1 MIEIE
6 NTSNNKKPR
15 TKGGEAKTKRKMSVE
30 KRNIS
35 ISKNDSETLEL
46 IDSILSRC
54 NQARIGRSVTISDIF
69 IYAIRKLKETDFDL
83 IKESTLTAEERAHK
97 ALLEF
102 NNKNGTNLTMIE
114 LAIKQLKKEK
124 KETLQ

>member
-1 MIEIE
+1 MKDANIIEE
-6 NTSNNKKPR
+6 NIKPR
-15 TKGGEAKTKRKMSVE
+15 TKGGEKKPMRKITVE

-54 NQARIGRSVTISDIF
+54 NLARIGRLVTLSDIF
-69 IYAIRKLKETDFDL
+69 LYAIRKLKESDYDL
-83 IKESTLTAEERAHK
+83 IKEATLTPEEKAHK

-102 NNKNGTNLTMIE
+102 NTKNGTNLTMIE

>member
-1 MIEIE
+1 MNEIE
-6 NTSNNKKPR
+6 TISNTKLSR
-15 TKGGEAKTKRKMSVE
+15 TKGGENKSSRKISVE

-54 NQARIGRSVTISDIF
+54 NQARIGRLVTLSDIF
-69 IYAIRKLKETDFDL
+69 IYAIRKLKDADYDL
-83 IKESTLTAEERAHK
+83 IKESILTPEEKAHK

-102 NNKNGTNLTMIE
+102 NTKNGTNLTMIE

>member
-1 MIEIE
+1 MNEIE
-6 NTSNNKKPR
+6 TIRTTKQSR
-15 TKGGEAKTKRKMSVE
+15 TKGGEKKSSRKISVE

-46 IDSILSRC
+46 IDSIISRC
-54 NQARIGRSVTISDIF
+54 NQARIGRLVTLSDIF
-69 IYAIRKLKETDFDL
+69 IYAIRKLREADFDL
-83 IKESTLTAEERAHK
+83 IKESVLTPEERAHK
-97 ALLEF
+97 VLLEF
-102 NNKNGTNLTMIE
+102 NTKNGTNLTMIE

>member
-1 MIEIE
+1 MNSQELI
-6 NTSNNKKPR
+6 TTTKQAR
-15 TKGGEAKTKRKMSVE
+15 TKGGEEKSKRKISVE

-54 NQARIGRSVTISDIF
+54 NQARIGRSVTLSDIF
-69 IYAIRKLKETDFDL
+69 IYSIRKLKETDYDL
-83 IKESTLTAEERAHK
+83 IKESTLSPEERAHK

-102 NNKNGTNLTMIE
+102 NTKNGTNLTLIE

>member
-1 MIEIE
+1 MKATEE
-6 NTSNNKKPR
+6 FTKTKQAR
-15 TKGGEAKTKRKMSVE
+15 TKGGEENCKRKISVE

-54 NQARIGRSVTISDIF
+54 NVARIGRLVTLSDIF

-83 IKESTLTAEERAHK
+83 IKESTLTPEEKAHK

-102 NNKNGTNLTMIE
+102 NSKNGTNLTMIE